1 MRILSGL
8 YGVLRPLDAM
18 QPHRLEMGTRL
29 STERGSNLY
38 GFWADK
44 PARALKRAMRDAG
57 GRVLINLASDEYSRV
72 IDREV
77 LGAQIIAPVF
87 QERRKAGWQVISF
100 SAKRARGL
108 MARYAIDHRITE
120 PEGLKAF
127 SQEGYAFDAADSNA
141 ATWYFRREA
150 P

>member
-1 MRILSGL
+1 
-8 YGVLRPLDAM
+8 
-18 QPHRLEMGTRL
+18 
-29 STERGSNLY
+29 
-38 GFWADK
+38 
-44 PARALKRAMRDAG
+44 
-57 GRVLINLASDEYSRV
+57 
-72 IDREV
+72 V
-77 LGAQIIAPVF
+77 LGAKIIAPVF

-120 PEGLKAF
+120 PDGLKAF
-127 SQEGYAFDAADSNA
+127 AQEGYAFDAADSDA

>member
-1 MRILSGL
+1 
-8 YGVLRPLDAM
+8 
-18 QPHRLEMGTRL
+18 
-29 STERGSNLY
+29 
-38 GFWADK
+38 
-44 PARALKRAMRDAG
+44 
-57 GRVLINLASDEYSRV
+57 V
-72 IDREV
+72 IDRKV
-77 LGAQIIAPVF
+77 LGTTIIQPIF

-120 PEGLKAF
+120 PEGLKGF
-127 SQEGYAFDAADSNA
+127 SQDGYTFDAADSDV